1 MNEDRF
7 EAYSALLDGEAETQ
21 EHKRLLADI
30 GDDAEVRA
38 RLARYSLIGEGLRGE
53 PVRVDALS
61 VADAVR
67 ERLQREPAILAPRP
81 QAAPARPAWWQPV
94 AGLAIA
100 ASVALVAVGLVPR
113 LLSDAPEGAATP
125 VQVVGTPN
133 EQPLLVSSPGTHWS
147 DSRPD
152 QENRLNSYLADH
164 NEFATQGSVPTI
176 VPYATFVSYDG
187 KE

>member
-1 MNEDRF
+1 MNDDRF
-7 EAYSALLDGEAETQ
+7 EAYSALLDGEADTQ
-21 EHKRLLADI
+21 EHKRLLAEL
-30 GDDAEVRA
+30 DAGARA
-38 RLARYSLIGEGLRGE
+38 RLARYSLIGDGLRGE
-53 PVRVDALS
+53 AVRMDALS

-67 ERLQREPAILAPRP
+67 ERLQREPVILAPKAQQKPSRP
-81 QAAPARPAWWQPV
+81 SWWQPV

-125 VQVVGTPN
+125 VQVVGNPSA
-133 EQPLLVSSPGTHWS
+133 QPLLVASPGTHWS
-147 DSRPD
+147 DSRPE

-176 VPYATFVSYDG
+176 VPYATFVSYDS